1 MEKTKNKF
9 YVASAIL
16 EFVFASIIAL
26 YSLLLIIGLANGSI
40 MGSLAMDMVEEYGE
54 DALSIPEVVQELE
67 LMYSVLITFAVTSV
81 ISIPVMYVTGAFFIK
96 YSNLTDHEAD
106 EKWGK
111 CLAWTIVS
119 YFFGGLLVGGL
130 ATAGLCSVQ
139 AKQRERVIG
148 VAANWTTSTGKTVD
162 INTGNIVD
170 KQEDALAPENLD
182 KIRVRLEKLKELK
195 DSGAISNEEFES
207 LRAKTMAGL
216 VPKKEETKVNPE
228 EERINKM
235 TERLNKLRALK
246 DSGAISEEEYNN
258 LRAKVIE
265 ESK

>member
-9 YVASAIL
+9 YVAVAVL
-16 EFVFASIIAL
+16 DFVFASIFVL
-26 YSLLLIIGLANGSI
+26 YSLIMILTLSSGSFI
-40 MGSLAMDMVEEYGE
+40 QLVEESLAGEYGVGT
-54 DALSIPEVVQELE
+54 PELAAQVEMIKTMWTGLTI
-67 LMYSVLITFAVTSV
+67 LMIASAA
-81 ISIPVMYVTGAFFIK
+81 VMYVAGAYFLK

-139 AKQRERVIG
+139 AKQRDRVTN

-216 VPKKEETKVNPE
+216 APKKEEPKVNPE

-235 TERLNKLRALK
+235 TERLNKLKTLK
-246 DSGAISEEEYNN
+246 DTGAISEEEYNN